1 MKLFIVSFVIGCL
14 AVTSAYGLEQ
24 DPKDRLIDIHNL
36 TANMYA
42 LIIGLVNDLSDKKI
56 TNDTAA
62 NKIDEWKVRY
72 EKETSPVPPEARKMC
87 DLMNKMLNVTRETV
101 RDYQQDN
108 QRTKDGLNELEGIKS
123 DLKNAMTELKYSIQ

>member
-1 MKLFIVSFVIGCL
+1 MKLCIVFFIIGCI
-14 AVTSAYGLEQ
+14 AITGAYGLEQ

-42 LIIGLVNDLSDKKI
+42 LVVGLVNDVVDKKI

-62 NKIDEWKVRY
+62 NKIDEWKARY
-72 EKETSPVPPEARKMC
+72 NKDTSPVPSEAQKMC
-87 DLMNKMLNVTRETV
+87 DLMNKMLNATRETV

-108 QRTKDGLNELEGIKS
+108 QRTKDGLNTLEGVKS
-123 DLKNAMTELKYSIQ
+123 DLKNAMTELKYNIQ